1 MSAQPDTRLRRSL
14 GVPGAVIIGLSAML
28 GTGVFAVW
36 TPALGLAGT
45 WLPVALGLAAL
56 VATLNAISTARLA
69 MRHPESGGAY
79 AYGRLRLNPVA
90 GVVAGYAFT
99 VGKSAS
105 AAAAALTIG
114 FYSWPEQARLVAIAS
129 IGLALAID
137 LRGIVKSTRVS
148 AGLVSLVL
156 VSLLVVVL
164 TAWLRPLHGGAA
176 APLSVLPGAQVD
188 GPAVLAA
195 AGLLFVAFAG
205 YARITVLGE
214 EVRSPERTIPRA
226 MVISFVVVLI
236 TYASVCA
243 AVLSAWR
250 IGVAFGPASLEG
262 IAELAGQDWVSGL
275 VRLGAILGAG
285 SVLLSLLAG
294 IGRTVFAMAAGGH
307 APKPLAA
314 VSQRSAVPSRAA
326 IIAAVL
332 AVGFVLPGRLGWALA
347 LSAASIL
354 AYYSVAHLAA
364 WTLPGSSSRVVSL
377 LGLVGCAGIL
387 SAVLAAALTGSLPG
401 S

>member
-1 MSAQPDTRLRRSL
+1 MSAQPATRLRRSL
-14 GVPGAVIIGLSAML
+14 GVSGAVIIGLSAML

-36 TPALGLAGT
+36 TPALGLAGS
-45 WLPVALGLAAL
+45 WLPAALGLAAV
-56 VATLNAISTARLA
+56 VATVNAISTARLA
-69 MRHPESGGAY
+69 MVHPESGGAY
-79 AYGRLRLNPVA
+79 AYGRLRLHPVA
-90 GVVAGYAFT
+90 GIVAGYSFT

-114 FYSWPEQARLVAIAS
+114 FYTWPDQARLVAIAS

-148 AGLVSLVL
+148 GGLVCLVL
-156 VSLLVVVL
+156 MSLLVVVL
-164 TAWLRPLHGGAA
+164 TAWLRAVDGGAA
-176 APLSVLPGAQVD
+176 TPSVPPVRMVD

-214 EVRSPERTIPRA
+214 EVKSPERTIPRA
-226 MVISFVVVLI
+226 MVISFVVVLL
-236 TYASVCA
+236 TYAAVCA

-250 IGVAFGPASLEG
+250 NGVSFGPASLEG
-262 IAELAGQDWVSGL
+262 IAELAGQHWVSAL
-275 VRLGAILGAG
+275 IRLGAILGAG

-294 IGRTVFAMAAGGH
+294 IGRTVFAMASGGH

-314 VSQRSAVPSRAA
+314 VSQRSAVPTRAA
-326 IIAAVL
+326 IIAAIL

-354 AYYSVAHLAA
+354 AYYSIAHLAA
-364 WTLPGSSSRVVSL
+364 WTLPGRSSRVVSL
-377 LGLVGCAGIL
+377 LGLIGCAGIL
-387 SAVLAAALTGSLPG
+387 TAVLAAALMGSLPG

>member
-1 MSAQPDTRLRRSL
+1 MSAEAPTRLRRSL
-14 GVPGAVIIGLSAML
+14 GVPGAVVIGLSAML

-36 TPALGLAGT
+36 TPALGLAGR
-45 WLPVALGLAAL
+45 WLPVALGIAAV
-56 VATLNAISTARLA
+56 VASANAISTARLA
-69 MRHPESGGAY
+69 VRHPESGGAY
-79 AYGRLRLNPVA
+79 AYGRLRLRPSA

-99 VGKSAS
+99 IGKSAS

-114 FYSWPEQARLVAIAS
+114 FYSWPEQARLVALAS
-129 IGLALAID
+129 IVLALFID

-148 AGLVSLVL
+148 AGLAFLVM
-156 VSLLVVVL
+156 VSLLVVVM
-164 TAWLRPLHGGAA
+164 TAWLQRPGPVPTSAA
-176 APLSVLPGAQVD
+176 LPVPSVD
-188 GPAVLAA
+188 GPEVLAA

-236 TYASVCA
+236 TYASVCL

-250 IGVAFGPASLEG
+250 AGVAFGPASLEG
-262 IAELAGQDWVSGL
+262 IAELAGQDWVVGL

-285 SVLLSLLAG
+285 SVLLSLLSG

-307 APKPLAA
+307 APRPLAT
-314 VSQRSAVPSRAA
+314 VSQRSAMPAR
-326 IIAAVL
+326 AAVL
-332 AVGFVLPGRLGWALA
+332 AAALAGLFVLPGRLGWALA
-347 LSAASIL
+347 LSASSIL
-354 AYYSVAHLAA
+354 AYYSVAHMAA
-364 WTLPGSSSRVVSL
+364 WSLPGRSSHVVSILGL
-377 LGLVGCAGIL
+377 LGCTGIL
-387 SAVLAAALTGSLPG
+387 SAVLAAAVTGNLPG